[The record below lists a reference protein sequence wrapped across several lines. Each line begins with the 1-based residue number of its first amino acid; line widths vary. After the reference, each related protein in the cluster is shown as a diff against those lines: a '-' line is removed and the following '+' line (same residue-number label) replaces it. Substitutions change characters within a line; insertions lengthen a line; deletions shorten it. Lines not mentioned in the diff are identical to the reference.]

1 MLRPS
6 PEKRAAGQEIEHRI
20 MLSPRQLE
28 AAFLGEKQ
36 TQTNR

>member
-28 AAFLGEKQ
+28 AAFHGEKQ